1 MVSIQR
7 VWHSNLQVYGAD
19 KVWRQMNREG
29 LVVARCTV
37 ERLMKRLGLRGARR
51 GQSVRTTVPNTSAPC
66 PLDRVNRV
74 LILPPFT
81 GHPAKRDNL

>member
-7 VWHSNLQVYGAD
+7 VSHSNLQVYGAD

-51 GQSVRTTVPNTSAPC
+51 GQSVRTTVPKYVRAVPVGSGQPRVDLAPVHRT
-66 PLDRVNRV
+66 PR
-74 LILPPFT
+74 
-81 GHPAKRDNL
+81 